1 MPNYAIPGVTMGRR
15 GARTVGAVALVV
27 AAVAALTWRSGLD
40 DAPDGVL
47 RLQLRTEQI
56 GQGVI
61 PGTRVR
67 LDGVMVGSVAEI
79 APAGPGQQLITL
91 DLERTQTGS
100 LTDALSVDYA
110 PENLFGIS
118 AVALRAGTGG
128 APLRDGSVVDLSGR
142 HAARVNDVTMGVLLQ
157 ALTETSTEVL
167 TPQLSDLIHKFSS
180 QLRSFTP
187 LFEAIITLST
197 AVADTQRYPS
207 DYLLDQYAAFF
218 GGAGEFTGATFRLVN
233 AILNIEIFVTDR
245 PRYDAF
251 IDLVVTGVLPA
262 IGNVGAVAEEYFI
275 GYTTALT
282 PVVAAVAA
290 TVPDPRRSKAEMDE
304 IVRRLQHMFIDTPDG
319 PALNVA
325 VTLRGMPGLAIPL
338 LGEQGYSALG
348 GPR

>member
-15 GARTVGAVALVV
+15 GARVVGALALAV
-27 AAVAALTWRSGLD
+27 AAVAALTLRAGLD
-40 DAPDGVL
+40 DTPEDIL

-67 LDGVMVGSVAEI
+67 LDGVMVGSVSEI
-79 APAGPGQQLITL
+79 EPVGQGQQLLTL
-91 DLERTQTGS
+91 DLDRSQTAT

-118 AVALRAGTGG
+118 AVTLRAATGG
-128 APLRDGSVVDLSGR
+128 APLRDGSVVDLSGDN
-142 HAARVNDVTMGVLLQ
+142 AAKVNDVTMGALLQ
-157 ALTETSTEVL
+157 ALTETSTDVL
-167 TPQLSDLIHKFSS
+167 TPQLSDLLHQFSS

-187 LFEAIITLST
+187 LFEAIIALST

-218 GGAGEFTGATFRLVN
+218 AGAGEFTSATFRLVN
-233 AILNIEIFVTDR
+233 AVMNIEIFVTDR

-251 IDLVVTGVLPA
+251 IDMVVNGALPA
-262 IGNVGAVAEEYFI
+262 IGKVGAASQLYLN
-275 GYTTALT
+275 GYTTAAT
-282 PVVAAVAA
+282 PVVAAIAA
-290 TVPDPRRSKAEMDE
+290 TVPDPKRSKAEMDE
-304 IVRRLQHMFIDTPDG
+304 LVRRLQQMFVDTPDG

-325 VTLRGMPGLAIPL
+325 VTLRGMPGLAVPL
-338 LGEQGYSALG
+338 LGQQGYDALG
-348 GPR
+348 GAR